1 MNKLGLVLSLAAVA
15 AVSGCLDPQYRSKR
29 TTTQEPTV
37 VKPAKPVEQDEVK
50 PVDTVN
56 PNEVMVPAN
65 DDVKIDVVDTTPDV
79 KTADE
84 VKPVQDPVEK
94 DQEFTTYI
102 VQRGDS
108 LSKISKRYNIKIE
121 TIKANNPQIKK
132 DMIRLGEKLKL
143 PGKIDVG
150 EQKVPAGAQANTA
163 SKPADKNVAS
173 QKKPAYKPYTGET
186 KEYTVKNGD
195 TLGAIAASS
204 GISVRQLKELNGL
217 SKDMIR
223 VGQKLKVPAS
233 KVEKK
238 SAPVEKKSAPA
249 SSLRKASAAP
259 AKEQDAVVSEPKV
272 DAVESAPVDAAETDG
287 AAEPSAASDD
297 KYMNY
302 TVKAGEDITGISI
315 RENIS
320 ESEIRDIN
328 GFAEDVVLTEG
339 QVIKLPAIAL

>member
-50 PVDTVN
+50 PVETVN
-56 PNEVMVPAN
+56 PNEVMAPAN
-65 DDVKIDVVDTTPDV
+65 DDVKIDVVEITPDV
-79 KTADE
+79 KHADE

-173 QKKPAYKPYTGET
+173 QKKPGYKPYTGET
-186 KEYTVKNGD
+186 KEYAVKNGD
-195 TLGAIAASS
+195 TLGAIAVSS

-233 KVEKK
+233 KVKK
-238 SAPVEKKSAPA
+238 PAPA
-249 SSLRKASAAP
+249 SSLRMASAAP
-259 AKEQDAVVSEPKV
+259 AKEPSAAASEPKV

-287 AAEPSAASDD
+287 VAEPSAASDD

>member
-79 KTADE
+79 KSADE

-195 TLGAIAASS
+195 TLGAIAVSS

-233 KVEKK
+233 KVKK
-238 SAPVEKKSAPA
+238 PAPA
-249 SSLRKASAAP
+249 SSLRMASAAP
-259 AKEQDAVVSEPKV
+259 AKEPDAAASEPKV
-272 DAVESAPVDAAETDG
+272 DAVEPAPVDAAETDG